1 MSKVMVF
8 SDDARKNLQSGVNK
22 LANAVTSTL
31 GPNGRNVII
40 EQQMGNPTSTKDGV
54 TVAKAVELE
63 DKIENI
69 GAQLVKQ
76 ASIKTADGAGDGTT
90 TSTLLASEIYNSGI
104 QSIADYNVTEVSRGI
119 AKATDMVV
127 EYLEDNSREITD
139 EDQLRQVAT
148 ISANNG
154 PEGGELIASSMDK
167 VGREGV
173 VTIEESRTGETY
185 LEVVEGMQFNRGYKS
200 IYFVTDNNSMTATLS
215 NPQILIVDKKVT
227 AAKELLPILEACS
240 AQNKPLL
247 IIADDIDGEALSTL
261 VVNKMRGTLQ
271 VVAVKAPEFG
281 DRKKAIMED
290 IATLTGGQV
299 VSPEKGMRL
308 DKFNADWLGQARKV
322 TVGKDDT
329 TIVDGKGE
337 VEAIEQRVEEIK
349 SLIDN
354 SNSPFEKETLQDRLG
369 RLIGGVAIVH
379 VGGQSELEMK
389 EKKDRVEDA
398 LHATKAAL
406 EEGILPGGG
415 VALLNAA
422 YKLEFEGAEMDFAS
436 ESEAQGYDILVKA
449 ISKPLQKIL
458 SNAGFS
464 NDDIDQVALEV
475 ISNENFWY
483 GFNLKKDDYVD
494 MFEEGIIDPAKV
506 TRLAL
511 ENAASVARTMLTT
524 ECIISNPVEQK
535 QDQMDFNQFM
545 LWERIQQDKLTQ
557 PSLNGG
563 TGFLK
568 RLVE

>member
-8 SDDARKNLQSGVNK
+8 STRARKDLQQGVNK

-104 QSIADYNVTEVSRGI
+104 DSIEQFNVTEVSRGI
-119 AKATDMVV
+119 DKATKMVV
-127 EYLEDNSREITD
+127 EYLEENSREITD

-148 ISANNG
+148 ISANND
-154 PEGGELIASSMDK
+154 PEVGELIASSMDK

-200 IYFVTDNNSMTATLS
+200 IYFVTDNNSMTAILN

-281 DRKKAIMED
+281 DRKKAMMED

-308 DKFNADWLGQARKV
+308 DKFDVNWLGSSRKV

-329 TIVDGKGE
+329 TIVDGKGDTG
-337 VEAIEQRVEEIK
+337 AIEQRVEEIK

-354 SNSPFEKETLQDRLG
+354 SISPFEKETLQDRLG

-379 VGGQSELEMK
+379 VGGQSEIEMK

-422 YKLEFEGAEMDFAS
+422 HKLEFVGADMDFISQS
-436 ESEAQGYDILVKA
+436 EKEGYDILTKA
-449 ISKPLQKIL
+449 ISKPLVKIL
-458 SNAGFS
+458 SNAGY
-464 NDDIDQVALEV
+464 NEDATNTIADTITAD
-475 ISNENFWY
+475 ENFWY
-483 GFNLKKDDYVD
+483 GFNIKTEDYVD

-524 ECIISNPVEQK
+524 ECIISNPVEKK
-535 QDQMDFNQFM
+535 QDEMDFNQFM
-545 LWERIQQDKLTQ
+545 
-557 PSLNGG
+557 
-563 TGFLK
+563 
-568 RLVE
+568 

>member
-119 AKATDMVV
+119 AKATDTVV

-148 ISANNG
+148 ISANND
-154 PEGGELIASSMDK
+154 PEVGELIASSMDK

-185 LEVVEGMQFNRGYKS
+185 LEVVEGMQFSRGYKS

-281 DRKKAIMED
+281 DRKKAMMED

-308 DKFNADWLGQARKV
+308 DKFNVDWLGSSRKV
-322 TVGKDDT
+322 TVGKEET
-329 TIVDGKGE
+329 TIVDGKGDT
-337 VEAIEQRVEEIK
+337 EAIEQRVEEIK

-436 ESEAQGYDILVKA
+436 NSEAQGYNILVKA

-458 SNAGFS
+458 TNAGF
-464 NDDIDQVALEV
+464 VEEEV
-475 ISNENFWY
+475 GIIADTIMTNENFWY
-483 GFNLKKDDYVD
+483 GFNIKSDEYVD

-545 LWERIQQDKLTQ
+545 
-557 PSLNGG
+557 
-563 TGFLK
+563 
-568 RLVE
+568 

>member
-8 SDDARKNLQSGVNK
+8 SDDARKSLQSGVKK
-22 LANAVTSTL
+22 LADAVTSTL

-90 TSTLLASEIYNSGI
+90 TSTLLASAIYNSGI
-104 QSIADYNVTEVSRGI
+104 QSIANYNVTEVSRGL
-119 AKATDMVV
+119 AKATEMVV

-148 ISANNG
+148 ISANND
-154 PEGGELIASSMDK
+154 PEVGELIASSMDK

-185 LEVVEGMQFNRGYKS
+185 LEVVEGMQFSRGYKS

-240 AQNKPLL
+240 AKNKPLL
-247 IIADDIDGEALSTL
+247 IIDDDIDGDALSTL

-281 DRKKAIMED
+281 DRKKAMMED

-308 DKFNADWLGQARKV
+308 DKFDVNWLGSSRKV
-322 TVGKDDT
+322 TVGKDET
-329 TIVDGKGE
+329 TIVDGKGDT
-337 VEAIEQRVEEIK
+337 EAIEQRVEEIK

-422 YKLEFEGAEMDFAS
+422 YKLEFEGGEMDFGS
-436 ESEAQGYDILVKA
+436 ESEAEGYNILTKA

-458 SNAGFS
+458 ANAGFS
-464 NDDIDQVALEV
+464 EPAIDEIADDVMDDG
-475 ISNENFWY
+475 NFWY
-483 GFNLKKDDYVD
+483 GFNIKSDKYVD
-494 MFEEGIIDPAKV
+494 MFDEGIIDPAKV

-511 ENAASVARTMLTT
+511 ENAASIARTMLTT

-545 LWERIQQDKLTQ
+545 
-557 PSLNGG
+557 
-563 TGFLK
+563 
-568 RLVE
+568 